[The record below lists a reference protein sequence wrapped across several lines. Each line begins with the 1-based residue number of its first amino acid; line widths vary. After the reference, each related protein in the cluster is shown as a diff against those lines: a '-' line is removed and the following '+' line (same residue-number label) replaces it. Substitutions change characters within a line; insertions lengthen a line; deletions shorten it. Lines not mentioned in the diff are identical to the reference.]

1 MDFKSWFEKNRT
13 FSKKLSYLKSLFQL
27 VVCSVKKIVFSKSF
41 GEIVSLVKKRQFF
54 YKFVFKKDR
63 YFISLNDTS
72 CSSIV
77 FFS

>member
-41 GEIVSLVKKRQFF
+41 GEIVSLVKKTT
-54 YKFVFKKDR
+54 VFLQVR
-63 YFISLNDTS
+63 F
-72 CSSIV
+72 
-77 FFS
+77 